1 MSIEARMEQIR
12 SELNGLGTESG
23 RVYTNDE
30 VIQKLVELQAAM
42 AKSVFALRHAEHFV
56 AKDIMIHFSALAR
69 EYGLENCSEFRRL
82 QVNMKSLGFTIGSLK
97 KGAYGERR
105 ASEGLRV
112 LTFDPGVKILYN
124 IALQDGMSKTEYD
137 AIVITPYGIFVVEA
151 KNFRG
156 AAYITNKGML
166 QRQGDDIPAY
176 NIGEKMN
183 NKEFLLKN
191 CLGEY
196 ARVPYQGILLYVD
209 ESADLVDDFRQYP
222 IMYCNTVASYIRQQ
236 NIGTDTLTSA
246 QVDEIADILL
256 NHSVTLRYPCKV
268 DCDQIKADF
277 ASVMSQIEATADEE
291 NENEPVEDMH
301 QIETEPIPSHDQ
313 GYFPSKANDN
323 GFWRG
328 TIVGA
333 VGLAIGLGTFKLI
346 KNSL

>member
-1 MSIEARMEQIR
+1 MSIETRMEQIR

-23 RVYTNDE
+23 QVYTNDE
-30 VIQKLVELQAAM
+30 VIQRLVDLQAAM

-69 EYGLENCSEFRRL
+69 EYGLDECPEFRRL
-82 QVNMKSLGFTIGSLK
+82 QANMKNLGFTIGSLK

-166 QRQGDDIPAY
+166 QRQGDDIPTY

-196 ARVPYQGILLYVD
+196 AQIPYQGILLYVD
-209 ESADLVDDFRQYP
+209 ESADLLDDFGQYP
-222 IMYCNTVASYIRQQ
+222 IKYCNTVASYIRQQ
-236 NIGTDTLTSA
+236 NAGTDVLTSA
-246 QVDEIADILL
+246 QVNEIAELL
-256 NHSVTLRYPCKV
+256 LSHSVTLRYPCKV
-268 DCDQIKADF
+268 DCEQIKADF

-291 NENEPVEDMH
+291 NENEPIDDKRDPEVE
-301 QIETEPIPSHDQ
+301 PLRPSTPEVSQ
-313 GYFPSKANDN
+313 VQANDD
-323 GFWRG
+323 GFWKGTLVGVACLAFCLG
-328 TIVGA
+328 TI
-333 VGLAIGLGTFKLI
+333 KLI
-346 KNSL
+346 RIIL